1 MSGKKGSFFRRFLTA
16 VLVLILIS
24 GAGFAGLQIYRRI
37 TTRRQTLEALRE
49 LMDGEEDIR
58 RWTDRAEE
66 RFSHYS
72 LTEQEKESFDSLII
86 GGRSIGVRQYAE
98 QGEYIRRIR
107 KLEDAVVSRQDSIAS
122 REMERVGNTVP
133 LYASEEKREKI
144 SGLQSEIDEKIADG
158 KYKEAEE
165 QLNEL
170 DSLMEEASRK
180 KEGLNV
186 AIEQYDY
193 SAYPNVKLYV
203 DVLDGQ
209 SGQPL
214 LGLGTDAFY
223 LREENSETGIY
234 ENRKV
239 VNAVQMEGHAGLNIA
254 LAADVS
260 SSMRTDNR
268 IDGAKFVMQNFIAQV
283 HFTEGDLVK
292 MIPFSNHVRGNGYF
306 SPDGP
311 AVQREIAGYTA
322 DGGTALYD
330 AILYSVQDVLR
341 QPGAKCV
348 VAFTDGHDEHSS
360 TNPQDLI
367 NTVRY
372 AGVPVYIV
380 RVGGYTG
387 SDANYDGVLRQ
398 IAESSGGS
406 FRVVSNFN
414 EDMSQFYAQIYH
426 QIKQYYMLEYT
437 DTGSSLFDARGVNVY
452 VESGDRGGEDTKSVI
467 PSDVLFSMCC
477 DVTD

>member
-268 IDGAKFVMQNFIAQV
+268 IDGAKFRPGPFYRGRPGEDDPLQQSCAGERIF
-283 HFTEGDLVK
+283 FTGRSGGPERDRRIHRG
-292 MIPFSNHVRGNGYF
+292 RGN
-306 SPDGP
+306 
-311 AVQREIAGYTA
+311 R
-322 DGGTALYD
+322 ALRRD
-330 AILYSVQDVLR
+330 PLFCPGCPEAARCEVCRSVHGR
-341 QPGAKCV
+341 
-348 VAFTDGHDEHSS
+348 T
-360 TNPQDLI
+360 
-367 NTVRY
+367 
-372 AGVPVYIV
+372 
-380 RVGGYTG
+380 
-387 SDANYDGVLRQ
+387 
-398 IAESSGGS
+398 
-406 FRVVSNFN
+406 
-414 EDMSQFYAQIYH
+414 
-426 QIKQYYMLEYT
+426 
-437 DTGSSLFDARGVNVY
+437 
-452 VESGDRGGEDTKSVI
+452 
-467 PSDVLFSMCC
+467 
-477 DVTD
+477 